1 MSGIGYKP
9 RGADG
14 PMYNPERDYAY
25 ITPTLMS
32 FAIAHMDGAE
42 SEEIKRWKTQHEIT
56 TDELARVA
64 TALARAQR
72 DFVNANDPVPTLE
85 HALGR
90 HEFYNERY
98 CARQLLFASI
108 GEVFCGA
115 WFKAVRE
122 VSIVGEESPAQNEMA
137 RFSATVRDFVASTGF
152 PAPNPNSRA
161 EVLQFQNDVLQT
173 RINELGQTLHKMRA
187 ELETCRARLTPT
199 AAPAPQTAKGWRRL
213 FSWWSTNA

>member
-1 MSGIGYKP
+1 MAAIGYKP

-32 FAIAHMDGAE
+32 FAIANMDSAD
-42 SEEIKRWKTQHEIT
+42 SEELRRWKAQHEIT
-56 TDELARVA
+56 TDELARTA

-72 DFVNANDPVPTLE
+72 DFVNANDPTPTLE

-122 VSIVGEESPAQNEMA
+122 VSVVGEESPAQPDMA
-137 RFSATVRDFVASTGF
+137 RFSACVREFVAATG
-152 PAPNPNSRA
+152 APVYKPNFRA
-161 EVLQFQNDVLQT
+161 ELLQFQNDVLQT
-173 RINELGQTLHKMRA
+173 RINELGEMLQKTRN
-187 ELETCRARLTPT
+187 ELLAARERLTPVT
-199 AAPAPQTAKGWRRL
+199 NTLPQPRNGWRRL
-213 FSWWSTNA
+213 FSWWSKYA

>member
-25 ITPTLMS
+25 ITPTLMR
-32 FAIAHMDGAE
+32 FAIEKMSVPE
-42 SEEIKRWKTQHEIT
+42 SEELKRWKTEHDIDEAEI
-56 TDELARVA
+56 ARTA
-64 TALARAQR
+64 AALARAQR

-98 CARQLLFASI
+98 CVRQFLLASI
-108 GEVFCGA
+108 GEVFCAA

-122 VSIVGEESPAQNEMA
+122 VSLVGEESPAQADMA
-137 RFSATVRDFVASTGF
+137 RFVATVREFAGLNDI
-152 PAPNPNSRA
+152 PAYNPQIRA
-161 EVLQFQNDVLQT
+161 ELLQFQNDVLQT
-173 RINELGQTLHKMRA
+173 RVNELGQQLQKLSA
-187 ELETCRARLTPT
+187 ELAAARAS
-199 AAPAPQTAKGWRRL
+199 APPVAEVAPKAKGWLRI
-213 FSWWSTNA
+213 FSSRSDHA

>member
-1 MSGIGYKP
+1 MAAIGYKP
-9 RGADG
+9 RGTDG

-32 FAIAHMDGAE
+32 FAIANMDSVN
-42 SEEIKRWKTQHEIT
+42 SEELRRWKEQNEIT
-56 TDELARVA
+56 ADELARTA

-72 DFVNANDPVPTLE
+72 DFVNANDPTPTLE

-98 CARQLLFASI
+98 CARQFLFASI

-137 RFSATVRDFVASTGF
+137 RFAATVRDFVSSTGF
-152 PAPNPNSRA
+152 HAPNPDSRA

-173 RINELGQTLHKMRA
+173 RINELGQTLQKMRA
-187 ELETCRARLTPT
+187 ELEVCRASLTAP
-199 AAPAPQTAKGWRRL
+199 AAPVPQKAKGWRRL
-213 FSWWSTNA
+213 FSWWSKYA

>member
-1 MSGIGYKP
+1 MASIGYKP

-32 FAIAHMDGAE
+32 FAIANMDGPE
-42 SEEIKRWKTQHEIT
+42 SEELKRWKTQHEIT
-56 TDELARVA
+56 ADEIARTA

-90 HEFYNERY
+90 HEFYSERY
-98 CARQLLFASI
+98 CVRQLFFASI

-122 VSIVGEESPAQNEMA
+122 VSVVGEESPAQTDMA
-137 RFSATVRDFVASTGF
+137 RFTACVREFVTATG
-152 PAPNPNSRA
+152 APTYRPNARA
-161 EVLQFQNDVLQT
+161 ELLQFQNDVLRT
-173 RINELGQTLHKMRA
+173 RITELVELLQKARA
-187 ELETCRARLTPT
+187 ELTIAQTSLV
-199 AAPAPQTAKGWRRL
+199 PATNTSSPQPAGWRRL
-213 FSWWSTNA
+213 FSWWSKHA